1 MSFAVVSTVSY
12 NQVSGQLAY
21 WEGETNMKPAI
32 NQWAWNE
39 STPATKAMSMAKE
52 AGFEAFEVCVGVNG
66 PVKLDATEADVT
78 ALRKHAG
85 ELGLELLSVAS
96 GLGWEFPL
104 TSPDRAIRAK
114 GCEAVGRCLQI
125 AQWLGAETLLTVPG
139 VVTADIQYDV
149 AMENA
154 IKSIDDLLPVAERC
168 RVALGIENVWNKFL
182 LSPLEMRDFVDQF
195 QSPYVGAFFDI
206 GNVILT
212 GFPEQWIRILGKRIR
227 MIHAKDFRAGVGT
240 LDGFVML
247 LEGSVDWPKVMAAL
261 RETGYDG
268 ALTAEYWPYPHGQ
281 EITLQHVAASL
292 KAIMAL

>member
-1 MSFAVVSTVSY
+1 
-12 NQVSGQLAY
+12 
-21 WEGETNMKPAI
+21 MKLAI
-32 NQWAWNE
+32 NQWAFGE
-39 STPATKAMSMAKE
+39 AIPATKAMSMAKE
-52 AGFEAFEVCVGVNG
+52 AGFQAFEICVGIKG

-78 ALRKHAG
+78 AIRKHAG
-85 ELGLELLSVAS
+85 DLGLELQSVAS
-96 GLGWEFPL
+96 GLGWDFPL
-104 TSPDRAIRAK
+104 TSPDRAVRDK
-114 GCEAVGRCLQI
+114 GREAIGKTLQI

-139 VVTADIQYDV
+139 VVSAEVPYDI

-168 RVALGIENVWNKFL
+168 KVSLGIENVWNKFL
-182 LSPLEMRDFVDQF
+182 LSPLEMRDFIDQF

-206 GNVILT
+206 GNAILT
-212 GFPEQWIRILGKRIR
+212 GFPEQWIRILGQRIR

-247 LEGSVDWPKVMAAL
+247 LEGSVDWPRVMSAL

-268 ALTAEYWPYPHGQ
+268 ALTAEYWPYPHGL
-281 EITLQHVAASL
+281 EVTLEHVAASL